1 MGFSW
6 DLDYKLSLICFG
18 EVKKCGV
25 QHSIQRELTLL
36 EASAIET
43 FGIGG
48 MSLGTPFQ
56 FNSIVHSRHYHAAS
70 QKI

>member
-1 MGFSW
+1 MMGFGW
-6 DLDYKLSLICFG
+6 DLDYRLSLISFG

-36 EASAIET
+36 EASEIET

-48 MSLGTPFQ
+48 MSLGTPF
-56 FNSIVHSRHYHAAS
+56 
-70 QKI
+70 